1 MVTKL
6 LTLKSRAYLK
16 AEILTRSSPL
26 FQENEKPDMVATLE
40 VIYQQKL
47 EVMYLRSVTF
57 IPPLPPSVLTELW
70 VCKDSRKYVWAYCGS
85 GERKRTCVF

>member
-1 MVTKL
+1 MNNSVFVFISSEFLEKKKDVMVTKL

-26 FQENEKPDMVATLE
+26 FQENEKTDMVATLE

-57 IPPLPPSVLTELW
+57 IPPPSPLP
-70 VCKDSRKYVWAYCGS
+70 
-85 GERKRTCVF
+85 F